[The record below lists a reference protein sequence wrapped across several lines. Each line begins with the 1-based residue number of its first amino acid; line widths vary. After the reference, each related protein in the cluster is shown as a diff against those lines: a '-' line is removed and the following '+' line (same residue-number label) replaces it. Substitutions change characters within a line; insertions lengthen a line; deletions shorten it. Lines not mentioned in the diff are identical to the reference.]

1 MIVTML
7 LLGVKIDNEVIKLS
21 LSVWKILT
29 VLVMIT
35 VPGIA
40 P

>member
-1 MIVTML
+1 MMVTML
-7 LLGVKIDNEVIKLS
+7 RLGVKLENEVIKVPLS
-21 LSVWKILT
+21 MWQILT

-35 VPGIA
+35 APGIA